1 MATQTILVDLA
12 ETGLNLTAQVD
23 VVGGSSFASSVDVI
37 ESGSLAGRYS
47 FTLSN
52 SAGQYRVELT
62 DDDDSNSLLAV
73 FYVQTTNTAA
83 SFYAVDELL
92 LLDVAADAA
101 TAANGEASVQI
112 GGLDPSAIAQ
122 LAGTVVRLAP
132 TEQLEAASLDLVKG
146 ADYSADD
153 GTDVRWTVDTADDLA
168 GASALL
174 ILKRGNSSAEFTGT
188 VSHVS
193 GTIWTISIEI
203 SSAELD
209 ALNPA
214 NDWTY
219 TLNLLLASSRV
230 RNVRKPGQRARILS
244 AT

>member
-1 MATQTILVDLA
+1 MATQNILIDIA

-23 VVGGSSFASSVDVI
+23 IVGGSSFASAVDVV

-52 SAGQYRVELT
+52 SSGQYRVELT
-62 DDDDSNSLLAV
+62 DDDDSGSLLAV
-73 FYVQTTNTAA
+73 LYVQTTNTAA
-83 SFYAVDELL
+83 SFLAVDELAS
-92 LLDVAADAA
+92 LDIAADAA
-101 TAANGEASVQI
+101 AAANGESSVQI
-112 GGLDPSAIAQ
+112 GALSPAAIAQ

-146 ADYSADD
+146 ADYAAAA
-153 GTDVRWTVDTADDLA
+153 GTNLRWIVDTADDLT
-168 GASALL
+168 GSAAVL
-174 ILKRGNSSAEFTGT
+174 ILKRGTVSTQFTGT
-188 VSHVS
+188 VSSVS
-193 GTIWTISIEI
+193 GTIWRISIDVDSAEI
-203 SSAELD
+203 S
-209 ALNPA
+209 ALVAA

-219 TLNLLLASSRV
+219 TLNLILASSSV

>member
-1 MATQTILVDLA
+1 MATQTILIDIP

-23 VVGGSSFASSVDVI
+23 VVGGSSFASSVDVV

-52 SAGQYRVELT
+52 SSGQYRVELT

-73 FYVQTTNTAA
+73 LYVETTNTAA

-92 LLDVAADAA
+92 LLDVY
-101 TAANGEASVQI
+101 ANTSGESVDVAS
-112 GGLDPSAIAQ
+112 LSAEAIAQ

-146 ADYSADD
+146 ADYSAAD
-153 GTDVRWTVDTADDLA
+153 GTDIRWTVDTADDLT
-168 GASALL
+168 GSSAVL
-174 ILKRGNSSAEFTGT
+174 ILKRGSASTQFSGT
-188 VSHVS
+188 VSNVS
-193 GTIWTISIEI
+193 GTTWRISIDIDSAEI
-203 SSAELD
+203 SDLVA
-209 ALNPA
+209 A

-219 TLNLLLASSRV
+219 TLNLVLASSSV

>member
-1 MATQTILVDLA
+1 MATQTILVDIS

-23 VVGGSSFASSVDVI
+23 VVGGSSFASSVDVV

-52 SAGQYRVELT
+52 SSGQYRIELT

-73 FYVQTTNTAA
+73 LYVETTNTAA
-83 SFYAVDELL
+83 SFHAGDELL
-92 LLDVAADAA
+92 LLDVYSNTSGSSGGSVDV
-101 TAANGEASVQI
+101 AS
-112 GGLDPSAIAQ
+112 LSAEAIAQ

-153 GTDVRWTVDTADDLA
+153 GTDLRWIVDTADDLT
-168 GASALL
+168 GSSAVL
-174 ILKRGNSSAEFTGT
+174 ILKRGSASTQFSGT
-188 VSHVS
+188 VSNVS
-193 GTIWTISIEI
+193 GTTWRISIDVD
-203 SSAELD
+203 SAELSD
-209 ALNPA
+209 LVAA

-219 TLNLLLASSRV
+219 TLNLILASSSV

>member
-1 MATQTILVDLA
+1 MATQTILIDIP

-23 VVGGSSFASSVDVI
+23 VVGGSSFASSVDVV

-52 SAGQYRVELT
+52 SSGQYRVELT

-73 FYVQTTNTAA
+73 LYVETTNTAA

-92 LLDVAADAA
+92 LLDVY
-101 TAANGEASVQI
+101 ANTSGESVDVAS
-112 GGLDPSAIAQ
+112 LSAEAIAQ

-146 ADYSADD
+146 ADYSAAD
-153 GTDVRWTVDTADDLA
+153 GTDIRWTVDTADDLT
-168 GASALL
+168 GSSAVL
-174 ILKRGNSSAEFTGT
+174 ILKRGSASTQFSGT
-188 VSHVS
+188 VSNVS
-193 GTIWTISIEI
+193 GTTWRISIDIDSAEI
-203 SSAELD
+203 SDLVA
-209 ALNPA
+209 A

-219 TLNLLLASSRV
+219 TLNLILASSSV